1 MTGNMVT
8 EYRDEILKVTKGGL
22 VTTQMEFEK
31 GDTRVVSKPAAT
43 TTIASSR
50 SPKYSTDDER
60 SVGSSDVSGDASMKN
75 EPLKNTN
82 TVKEEGR
89 KGAILDMLEDES
101 ENKSLAP
108 EGTPEPVESPRAP
121 LSAIVDERN
130 TRRNPFDIGHDE
142 FLIGL
147 GAVAALSVG
156 LITSIEEEGADESGE
171 SDNNDKEVSAK
182 KKKVRKARDEETRR
196 KQAGEEK
203 ALKAKAAAEAE
214 SKRIAQAERLEKEK
228 KAMVIKKAKE
238 QEKVKEAAAEA
249 ERKRIFEA
257 KRLEKER
264 MEIALKKAE
273 EETAQKAN
281 VEAEQ
286 EELAMKNATEQAK
299 TLEAKRIAEAK
310 RLEQEKKEIAKKKKA
325 EQAKARKLKTA
336 AEAEAKRIDDAK
348 RLEQEKEKIAAN
360 QAEEEKVRKAKAVA
374 KAEAEAEAEAK
385 RISEAER
392 LKQEKEKIAA
402 KQAEEEKARKAK
414 AAAEAEAEAKRI
426 VEAERLDQEK
436 KVIAKKKKAEQ
447 AKALEAKRI
456 ADAERLEQEKGKARK
471 VKAAREAEAKRIA
484 EAERLE
490 QGKKETVSKK
500 VADQEKARKA
510 KAAAEAEAE
519 GMGIAEAK
527 GQDKEMVS
535 KKAADQEKARQAR
548 AAAYAKRI
556 AEAERL
562 DQEKKGMARKSSE
575 EEEKAAQAK
584 APAEAEAEG
593 MGIAE
598 AKGQDKKEDMVSK
611 KVADQEKA
619 TQAKAAAEAE
629 AEGMGIAEAKGQDKE
644 MVSKKAADQEKARQ
658 ARAAAYAKR
667 IAEAER
673 LDQEKK
679 GMARKSSEEE
689 EKVPK
694 AKAPAEAEAEGMGIA
709 EAKGQDKKEDMVSK
723 KVADQEN
730 ALQARAAAY
739 AKRIAEAERLEQ
751 EKKDMKNLEEEEK
764 AAQAK
769 APAEAEAEAKQVA
782 EPEAEWLEQEKED
795 MVSKKAADEEKA
807 RMAQAAVE
815 NNNNETPVDLD
826 SKTEAISQATPFDK
840 TRADFQVLELDRHS
854 TYETTHEIRASAS
867 STATNKETPEDLS
880 FTYDFDELVV
890 GNDSTSAPTTAVML
904 IHPIGVGIGRWY
916 YDRLMLA
923 LDEKYG
929 GGDRRYV
936 FISPD
941 LLGSGSACS
950 PIIESGEEIEKLPL
964 LTIRDWSEQLEEL
977 MADYEAK
984 STSEGHVVENW
995 CVVANGGCSPI
1006 ALKVAEHAAELTV
1019 PFEGKVT
1026 NVVLSSPP
1034 RLPFFLEGTDPAEVQ
1049 KSYRTLCGPAGKL
1062 FWWYSL
1068 RKGGRFVQKFSERNL
1083 VGNPESLGE
1092 AWTPNCVA
1100 TGKLDGGRSRYSTF
1114 AFLAGTLQEGCQAS
1128 LDVLR
1133 GKDVKIDF
1141 IRGKD
1146 KRKNK
1151 ARSWFWKRS
1160 KNGKGEDELKK
1171 DNGDSVDTVGQ
1182 LVAATE
1188 ALSPTGEEEE
1198 TIQDYVKRNGNSG
1211 KTKWVGGRI
1220 SLAHED
1226 GEGYATALMEHIS

>member
-1 MTGNMVT
+1 M
-8 EYRDEILKVTKGGL
+8 
-22 VTTQMEFEK
+22 
-31 GDTRVVSKPAAT
+31 
-43 TTIASSR
+43 
-50 SPKYSTDDER
+50 
-60 SVGSSDVSGDASMKN
+60 
-75 EPLKNTN
+75 
-82 TVKEEGR
+82 
-89 KGAILDMLEDES
+89 
-101 ENKSLAP
+101 
-108 EGTPEPVESPRAP
+108 
-121 LSAIVDERN
+121 
-130 TRRNPFDIGHDE
+130 
-142 FLIGL
+142 
-147 GAVAALSVG
+147 
-156 LITSIEEEGADESGE
+156 
-171 SDNNDKEVSAK
+171 
-182 KKKVRKARDEETRR
+182 
-196 KQAGEEK
+196 
-203 ALKAKAAAEAE
+203 
-214 SKRIAQAERLEKEK
+214 
-228 KAMVIKKAKE
+228 
-238 QEKVKEAAAEA
+238 
-249 ERKRIFEA
+249 
-257 KRLEKER
+257 
-264 MEIALKKAE
+264 
-273 EETAQKAN
+273 
-281 VEAEQ
+281 
-286 EELAMKNATEQAK
+286 
-299 TLEAKRIAEAK
+299 
-310 RLEQEKKEIAKKKKA
+310 
-325 EQAKARKLKTA
+325 
-336 AEAEAKRIDDAK
+336 
-348 RLEQEKEKIAAN
+348 
-360 QAEEEKVRKAKAVA
+360 
-374 KAEAEAEAEAK
+374 
-385 RISEAER
+385 
-392 LKQEKEKIAA
+392 
-402 KQAEEEKARKAK
+402 
-414 AAAEAEAEAKRI
+414 
-426 VEAERLDQEK
+426 
-436 KVIAKKKKAEQ
+436 IAKKKKAEQ

-471 VKAAREAEAKRIA
+471 AKATREAEAKRIA

-490 QGKKETVSKK
+490 QGKKE
-500 VADQEKARKA
+500 
-510 KAAAEAEAE
+510 
-519 GMGIAEAK
+519 
-527 GQDKEMVS
+527 
-535 KKAADQEKARQAR
+535 
-548 AAAYAKRI
+548 
-556 AEAERL
+556 
-562 DQEKKGMARKSSE
+562 
-575 EEEKAAQAK
+575 
-584 APAEAEAEG
+584 
-593 MGIAE
+593 
-598 AKGQDKKEDMVSK
+598 DMVSK
-611 KVADQEKA
+611 KVADQEKG
-619 TQAKAAAEAE
+619 TQAKAPAEAE

-723 KVADQEN
+723 KVADQEKATQAKAAAEAEAEGMGIAEAKGQDKKEDMVSKKVADQEKATQAKAPEEAEAEGMGIAEAKGQDKDMVSKKAADQEKARQARAAAYAKRIAEAERLDQEKKGMARKSSEEEEKVPKAKEPAEAEAEGMGIAEAKGQDKKEDMVSKKVADQEK

-950 PIIESGEEIEKLPL
+950 PIIESGEEIKKLPL

>member
-1 MTGNMVT
+1 MVT

-60 SVGSSDVSGDASMKN
+60 SVGSSDVSEDAPMKN

-108 EGTPEPVESPRAP
+108 EETPEPVESPRAP

-130 TRRNPFDIGHDE
+130 TLRNPFDIGHDE

-147 GAVAALSVG
+147 GAVAALSVA

-249 ERKRIFEA
+249 ERKRISEA

-310 RLEQEKKEIAKKKKA
+310 RLEQEKKVIAKKKKA
-325 EQAKARKLKTA
+325 EQAKARKLKAA

-360 QAEEEKVRKAKAVA
+360 QAEEEKARKAKAVA

-414 AAAEAEAEAKRI
+414 AAAEAEAKAKRI

-471 VKAAREAEAKRIA
+471 AKATREAEAKRIA

-490 QGKKETVSKK
+490 QGK
-500 VADQEKARKA
+500 
-510 KAAAEAEAE
+510 
-519 GMGIAEAK
+519 
-527 GQDKEMVS
+527 
-535 KKAADQEKARQAR
+535 
-548 AAAYAKRI
+548 
-556 AEAERL
+556 
-562 DQEKKGMARKSSE
+562 
-575 EEEKAAQAK
+575 
-584 APAEAEAEG
+584 
-593 MGIAE
+593 
-598 AKGQDKKEDMVSK
+598 
-611 KVADQEKA
+611 
-619 TQAKAAAEAE
+619 
-629 AEGMGIAEAKGQDKE
+629 
-644 MVSKKAADQEKARQ
+644 
-658 ARAAAYAKR
+658 
-667 IAEAER
+667 
-673 LDQEKK
+673 
-679 GMARKSSEEE
+679 
-689 EKVPK
+689 
-694 AKAPAEAEAEGMGIA
+694 
-709 EAKGQDKKEDMVSK
+709 
-723 KVADQEN
+723 
-730 ALQARAAAY
+730 
-739 AKRIAEAERLEQ
+739 
-751 EKKDMKNLEEEEK
+751 
-764 AAQAK
+764 
-769 APAEAEAEAKQVA
+769 
-782 EPEAEWLEQEKED
+782 KED

-950 PIIESGEEIEKLPL
+950 PIIESGEEIKKLPL

-1062 FWWYSL
+1062 FWWNAL
-1068 RKGGRFVQKFSERNL
+1068 RKVHEFSERNL

-1151 ARSWFWKRS
+1151 ARSGLSEEGMKLQDEVTLS
-1160 KNGKGEDELKK
+1160 KG
-1171 DNGDSVDTVGQ
+1171 NGDSVDTVGQ

>member
-1 MTGNMVT
+1 M
-8 EYRDEILKVTKGGL
+8 L
-22 VTTQMEFEK
+22 V
-31 GDTRVVSKPAAT
+31 
-43 TTIASSR
+43 
-50 SPKYSTDDER
+50 YSIY
-60 SVGSSDVSGDASMKN
+60 
-75 EPLKNTN
+75 TN
-82 TVKEEGR
+82 NSFR
-89 KGAILDMLEDES
+89 NFHYLL
-101 ENKSLAP
+101 
-108 EGTPEPVESPRAP
+108 
-121 LSAIVDERN
+121 VDE
-130 TRRNPFDIGHDE
+130 
-142 FLIGL
+142 
-147 GAVAALSVG
+147 
-156 LITSIEEEGADESGE
+156 
-171 SDNNDKEVSAK
+171 K
-182 KKKVRKARDEETRR
+182 
-196 KQAGEEK
+196 
-203 ALKAKAAAEAE
+203 
-214 SKRIAQAERLEKEK
+214 
-228 KAMVIKKAKE
+228 
-238 QEKVKEAAAEA
+238 
-249 ERKRIFEA
+249 
-257 KRLEKER
+257 
-264 MEIALKKAE
+264 
-273 EETAQKAN
+273 
-281 VEAEQ
+281 
-286 EELAMKNATEQAK
+286 
-299 TLEAKRIAEAK
+299 
-310 RLEQEKKEIAKKKKA
+310 
-325 EQAKARKLKTA
+325 
-336 AEAEAKRIDDAK
+336 
-348 RLEQEKEKIAAN
+348 
-360 QAEEEKVRKAKAVA
+360 
-374 KAEAEAEAEAK
+374 
-385 RISEAER
+385 
-392 LKQEKEKIAA
+392 
-402 KQAEEEKARKAK
+402 
-414 AAAEAEAEAKRI
+414 
-426 VEAERLDQEK
+426 
-436 KVIAKKKKAEQ
+436 
-447 AKALEAKRI
+447 
-456 ADAERLEQEKGKARK
+456 
-471 VKAAREAEAKRIA
+471 
-484 EAERLE
+484 
-490 QGKKETVSKK
+490 
-500 VADQEKARKA
+500 
-510 KAAAEAEAE
+510 
-519 GMGIAEAK
+519 
-527 GQDKEMVS
+527 S
-535 KKAADQEKARQAR
+535 KKA
-548 AAAYAKRI
+548 I
-556 AEAERL
+556 AI
-562 DQEKKGMARKSSE
+562 D
-575 EEEKAAQAK
+575 
-584 APAEAEAEG
+584 PF
-593 MGIAE
+593 
-598 AKGQDKKEDMVSK
+598 
-611 KVADQEKA
+611 
-619 TQAKAAAEAE
+619 
-629 AEGMGIAEAKGQDKE
+629 
-644 MVSKKAADQEKARQ
+644 
-658 ARAAAYAKR
+658 
-667 IAEAER
+667 
-673 LDQEKK
+673 
-679 GMARKSSEEE
+679 
-689 EKVPK
+689 
-694 AKAPAEAEAEGMGIA
+694 
-709 EAKGQDKKEDMVSK
+709 
-723 KVADQEN
+723 
-730 ALQARAAAY
+730 
-739 AKRIAEAERLEQ
+739 
-751 EKKDMKNLEEEEK
+751 
-764 AAQAK
+764 
-769 APAEAEAEAKQVA
+769 EAKQVA

-950 PIIESGEEIEKLPL
+950 PIIESGEEIKKLPL

-1226 GEGYATALMEHIS
+1226 GEGYATALMEYMS

>member
-1 MTGNMVT
+1 MGTLTIGLLSSDLAGFSTTMTGNMVT

-249 ERKRIFEA
+249 ERKRISEA

-471 VKAAREAEAKRIA
+471 AKATREAEAKRIA

-500 VADQEKARKA
+500 VADQEKARK
-510 KAAAEAEAE
+510 
-519 GMGIAEAK
+519 
-527 GQDKEMVS
+527 
-535 KKAADQEKARQAR
+535 
-548 AAAYAKRI
+548 
-556 AEAERL
+556 
-562 DQEKKGMARKSSE
+562 
-575 EEEKAAQAK
+575 
-584 APAEAEAEG
+584 
-593 MGIAE
+593 
-598 AKGQDKKEDMVSK
+598 
-611 KVADQEKA
+611 
-619 TQAKAAAEAE
+619 AKAAAEAE

-854 TYETTHEIRASAS
+854 TYETTHEIRVSAS

-1151 ARSWFWKRS
+1151 ARSGLSEEGMKLQDEVTLS
-1160 KNGKGEDELKK
+1160 KG
-1171 DNGDSVDTVGQ
+1171 NGDSVDTVGQ